1 MIAWSLVHGFAG
13 LAAQG
18 ATGNPKATLASKNEI
33 LAATLKSLDIQ
44 QL

>member
-1 MIAWSLVHGFAG
+1 

-18 ATGNPKATLASKNEI
+18 ATGNSKETLASKNEI

-44 QL
+44 AP